1 MKKST
6 DQTSRSSQYAP
17 GIPERQQSGSQQPE
31 GTPRR
36 GEPHEDEA
44 TLRLQPHLQEAA
56 KKFSSFLEERLGQ
69 LTLAMGGGSIL
80 AARYAHRKSTDI
92 DLWLPR
98 EPKSGDDEALQD
110 LPPSDRMDRL
120 RGGAWA
126 GGVPERVTE
135 ERIEGVFHAVPVSVK
150 VPPRKE
156 FPDVGTGRGTVEG
169 TSWRAQTTE
178 QILWGKLQRTR
189 VAMLP
194 VRDLYDLAV
203 ISAIAGEN
211 AETAIAS
218 MDAKDREEAIAALR
232 YADVVKEKPLIDAM
246 WTMDERAGLLGL
258 KIAMRTGEAS
268 RLRQAVRCKRRDGD
282 ERGAK
287 GARKR
292 AWDRG

>member
-1 MKKST
+1 M
-6 DQTSRSSQYAP
+6 
-17 GIPERQQSGSQQPE
+17 
-31 GTPRR
+31 
-36 GEPHEDEA
+36 
-44 TLRLQPHLQEAA
+44 QEAA

-80 AARYAHRKSTDI
+80 AARYAHRRSTDI

-110 LPPSDRMDRL
+110 LPPSDRLDRL
-120 RGGAWA
+120 RGEAWA

-156 FPDVGTGRGTVEG
+156 FPDIGTGRGRVEG
-169 TSWRAQTTE
+169 TSWQAQTTE

-203 ISAIAGEN
+203 ISAVTGESV
-211 AETAIAS
+211 ETTIAS
-218 MDAKDREEAIAALR
+218 MSAKDREEAIAALR

-246 WTMDERAGLLGL
+246 WTMDEKGGLSGLG
-258 KIAMRTGEAS
+258 IAMRTGGAH
-268 RLRQAVRCKRRDGD
+268 RLRQAVRRKPRGGD

-287 GARKR
+287 RSR
-292 AWDRG
+292 ERVWDRG